1 MHFFSHLKYSG
12 TRKSSII
19 TDHTKYRIKTRKAW
33 LLQKALN
40 SSNYETAGGKYNLSQ
55 QNCRYTNLCCH
66 TTAEFVV
73 VLQYVKKMPP
83 VRKPMCRM
91 LP

>member
-1 MHFFSHLKYSG
+1 MELKQEKLGFY
-12 TRKSSII
+12 KKHSIQVIMKLQEESI
-19 TDHTKYRIKTRKAW
+19 TSVNKIADTP
-33 LLQKALN
+33 
-40 SSNYETAGGKYNLSQ
+40 
-55 QNCRYTNLCCH
+55 NLCCH

-91 LP
+91 LPWPWKNKLTHNCWASFA